1 MAGRMCAG
9 ALAAAAAAAG
19 MVWLGGSPAAAQEWE
34 PEEPITIVVGF
45 SAGGGTDII
54 ARQLAASAQEHFPV
68 PLVILN
74 KPGAAGTLAAQEVAA
89 AEPDGYTLL
98 VGGGSEST
106 SVGAFKELPYD
117 TRTDFTPI
125 LRVTS
130 NPQMLVVGADSD
142 FQTLEDLV
150 EAAEAGE
157 GAVSYGSSGVG
168 SLVHATSEVFADE
181 AGLEMK
187 HIPYQGG
194 GPALQALIAGQID
207 FMFSA
212 LDEAQGHMEAGT
224 VRALAVARPERIEG
238 YPDIPTLTEA
248 GYDVTGDNM
257 KGLLAPAGLPDEIY
271 TYLHDNFRKAL
282 DGEVWTS
289 FTEEAKFQTE
299 YLGGPAFQQAMTDLL
314 NKISEAVDQ

>member
-1 MAGRMCAG
+1 MGKMV
-9 ALAAAAAAAG
+9 LKIAAAAAVLFAVTPG
-19 MVWLGGSPAAAQEWE
+19 HAQGWE
-34 PEEPITIVVGF
+34 PEQPITIVVGF

-54 ARQLAASAQEHFPV
+54 ARQLAASAQEFFPV

-74 KPGAAGTLAAQEVAA
+74 KPGAAGTLAAQEVAS

-106 SVGAFKELPYD
+106 AVGAFKELPYD

-130 NPQMLVVGADSD
+130 NPQMLVVGADSEYE
-142 FQTLEDLV
+142 TLEELV
-150 EAAEAGE
+150 AAAEAE
-157 GAVSYGSSGVG
+157 AGAISYGSSGVG
-168 SLVHATSEVFADE
+168 SLVHATSEVFADR
-181 AGLEMK
+181 AGLELK

-212 LDEAQGHMEAGT
+212 LDEAQSHMESGT

-238 YPDIPTLTEA
+238 YPDIPTLAEN

-257 KGLLAPAGLPDEIY
+257 KGLMAPAGLPEEVY
-271 TYLHDNFRKAL
+271 TYLHDNFRQAL
-282 DGEVWTS
+282 DTETWTA
-289 FTEEAKFQTE
+289 FTEKARFQTE
-299 YLGGPAFQQAMTDLL
+299 YLDGPAFQQAMTELL
-314 NKISEAVDQ
+314 DQITSTVQE